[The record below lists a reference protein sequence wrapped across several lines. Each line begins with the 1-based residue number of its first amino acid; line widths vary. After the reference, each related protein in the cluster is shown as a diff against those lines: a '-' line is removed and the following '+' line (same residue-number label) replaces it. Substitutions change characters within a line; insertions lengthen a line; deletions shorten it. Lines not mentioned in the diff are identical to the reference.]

1 MKILL
6 LGANGMLGQSIY
18 KQFSKDTNIQ
28 IFTAARNDAMYK
40 FDLLD
45 DAALRECF
53 DAVQPDVCINSAAI
67 VNLSLCEEN
76 RLLAYN
82 TNARLC
88 SMLTELCGR
97 YRTYYIQISTDHYY
111 NGDGRKKHD
120 EHATIT
126 LSNEYAK
133 TKYVGEKF
141 TELYDKSLIL
151 RTNIVGFRGIVS
163 RPTFLE
169 WAIENIL
176 NRKSMTLFND
186 FYTSSISTCLFADIL
201 RDVLKNQLLGIYNLA
216 SNTVSSKEE
225 FIVNLSKSLFDCIPV
240 YDVGSLEGLCG
251 VKRANS
257 LGLDVSG
264 IELALGYA
272 MPDLEK
278 VLYSIKAE
286 YKEGNG
292 NGI

>member
-18 KQFSKDTNIQ
+18 KEFAKDTSIQ
-28 IFTAARNDAMYK
+28 LFTVARNDAMYK

-45 DAALRECF
+45 DANLRECF

-67 VNLSLCEEN
+67 VNLSLCEGD

-88 SMLTELCGR
+88 SMLTEVCSR
-97 YRTYYIQISTDHYY
+97 YKTYYIQISTDHYY
-111 NGDGRKKHD
+111 SGDGRKKHD
-120 EHATIT
+120 EQAAIT
-126 LSNEYAK
+126 LYNEYAK
-133 TKYVGEKF
+133 TKYAGEKF
-141 TELYDKSLIL
+141 AELYDKSLIL
-151 RTNIVGFRGIVS
+151 RTNIVGFRGVIS

-176 NRKSMTLFND
+176 SRKSMTLFND
-186 FYTSSISTCLFADIL
+186 FYTSSISTNLFANIL
-201 RDVLKNQLLGIYNLA
+201 RDVIKNRLLGIYNLA
-216 SNTVSSKEE
+216 SDTVSSKEE
-225 FIVNLSKSLFDCIPV
+225 FIVSLSKALFDCSPV
-240 YDVGSLEGLCG
+240 YDAGSLDGLCG

-264 IELALGYA
+264 IESALGYT
-272 MPDLEK
+272 MPDLER
-278 VLYSIKAE
+278 VLYSLKAE
-286 YKEGNG
+286 YKEGKG
-292 NGI
+292 CGV